1 MPTTRAMLSIHYSR
15 QDAPL
20 TAHESLYY
28 ITQGNFGVAVG
39 WWHFSGTRGV
49 CCCSSTSLSP
59 ARVSTASTFSP
70 RMPAPMPCAHLRA
83 TLRFRSRLLPHT
95 LMCATHA
102 SLSQGHIGARRRA
115 AKPQDGSRQRIDYY
129 YGHLRQ
135 SRDSRGQRGAQD
147 ASAGTAL
154 AHTHVRAG
162 LMLARSRLAQQFSGR
177 VCHRGC
183 GPAFRGCRRGRLAQ
197 ARSQ

>member
-1 MPTTRAMLSIHYSR
+1 
-15 QDAPL
+15 
-20 TAHESLYY
+20 
-28 ITQGNFGVAVG
+28 
-39 WWHFSGTRGV
+39 
-49 CCCSSTSLSP
+49 
-59 ARVSTASTFSP
+59 
-70 RMPAPMPCAHLRA
+70 MPCAHLRA

-102 SLSQGHIGARRRA
+102 SLYQVHIGARRRA

-129 YGHLRQ
+129 YGRLRQ

-162 LMLARSRLAQQFSGR
+162 LMLARSRLAQDSSSAAASATAAAALPSVAAGE
-177 VCHRGC
+177 
-183 GPAFRGCRRGRLAQ
+183 AA
-197 ARSQ
+197 